1 MPCDADN
8 TLVQA
13 CSSGIGKIRD
23 PLLLQQLIAQ
33 LTCEAGEGTQAAL
46 DGKLDVLTTMAA
58 LRAITPM
65 DSIYLVDDF
74 VCSIAISNVIA
85 LGSGGWVFQGSG
97 NLIHYQIDSSASNP
111 GTVRLGT
118 GNTSGQ
124 YALMAGG
131 HSSPGLG
138 FMRFDNVGNWEV
150 TFIFKL
156 VQTSNTLAIFGLVD
170 EGLPTDPPDGFY
182 LKYDSNVD
190 GNFNFI
196 QRQTTETSVSSGVAA
211 DTAFHRLTISSVTPG
226 VVNYQLDNGTVQT
239 INDAGTRP
247 NTTLHFVS
255 MIYSRENANKYI
267 IVDYFRFLYLGI
279 PPR

>member
-1 MPCDADN
+1 M
-8 TLVQA
+8 VQA

-33 LTCEAGEGTQAAL
+33 LTCEAGEGTRAAL

-58 LRAITPM
+58 LRAITPL

-74 VCSIAISNVIA
+74 VCNLSAGSIESSAA
-85 LGSGGWVFQGSG
+85 GGWVFQGSG
-97 NLIHYQIDSSASNP
+97 QLIHYQIDSSASNP

-124 YALMAGG
+124 YAIMSGG
-131 HSSPGLG
+131 QSSPGLG

-156 VQTSNTLAIFGLVD
+156 VQTSNTLAIFGMVD
-170 EGLPTDPPDGFY
+170 DGLPAAPPDGFY
-182 LKYDSNVD
+182 LKYDSDVD

-211 DTAFHRLTISSVTPG
+211 DTDFHRLTISSVTPG

-247 NTTLHFVS
+247 NTTLRFSS
-255 MIYSRENANKYI
+255 MIYTRENAGKYI